1 VITNSVLNNLNY
13 GSEVHSLTSSNQ
25 HINAYGKN
33 KAIIMNLHRF
43 HGPVELKGN
52 VIKNNHIFIPSAILS
67 NQLDMISS
75 KNIVDVTLDRKESAK
90 IHD

>member
-1 VITNSVLNNLNY
+1 
-13 GSEVHSLTSSNQ
+13 
-25 HINAYGKN
+25 
-33 KAIIMNLHRF
+33 
-43 HGPVELKGN
+43 

>member
-1 VITNSVLNNLNY
+1 
-13 GSEVHSLTSSNQ
+13 
-25 HINAYGKN
+25 
-33 KAIIMNLHRF
+33 MNLHRF

-90 IHD
+90 ITD